1 MKNKIFG
8 FILCAG
14 LLSGCAT
21 HKVTQKE
28 ELCAQ
33 AQRQNTINQVTP
45 EVNASVLIGPKKTQL
60 DDAIKQN
67 C

>member
-8 FILCAG
+8 FLLCAA
-14 LLSGCAT
+14 LLSGCAM
-21 HKVTQKE
+21 HKVTLKE

-45 EVNASVLIGPKKTQL
+45 EVNASVLVGPKKTQL